1 MNTRIKVLIVVGI
14 LWGALSIFFIPS
26 YAEEP
31 KFTMIALGVSG
42 GLEEGNLPS
51 YLLAQAGS
59 HDFIALDAGTL
70 LTGLQQAKIAGNLDD
85 IRTESSAVLQQ
96 ADAKENATD
105 VSVSAAPPL
114 QIESYVMQQH
124 IKAYLISHPHL
135 DHIAG
140 LIINSPDDGAK
151 PIFGLPSTLDTL
163 RDHAFNWKLW
173 SNFGN
178 DGEGFQLK
186 KYEYVR
192 VTPDQEVAIAGTPLN
207 VTPFELCHSG
217 VTSTA
222 FLVRTQD
229 DYALYFGDTG
239 PDDAEKCEK
248 LQHVWQTIAPLVRE
262 KKLRGIFLE
271 SSYPD
276 PRDAKQL
283 FGHLTPAWMM
293 KELRRLAEAVDPQQ
307 PATALKGLFVMVT
320 HIKPSLQA
328 DTPRRDVIKK
338 QLEEANDLG
347 ITFAFP
353 EQGDRIEF

>member
-1 MNTRIKVLIVVGI
+1 MRIKSCVAVGVTCSI
-14 LWGALSIFFIPS
+14 LSLLLASA
-26 YAEEP
+26 YAAES
-31 KFTMIALGVSG
+31 KFTVIALGVSG
-42 GLEEGNLPS
+42 GLEEGNLPA
-51 YLLAQAGS
+51 YLIAQAGT

-85 IRTESSAVLQQ
+85 IRTKSYAALQTANADNSAKDVSASSAP
-96 ADAKENATD
+96 A
-105 VSVSAAPPL
+105 L

-140 LIINSPDDGAK
+140 LVINSPDDSAK
-151 PIFGLPSTLDTL
+151 PILGLSATIDAL

-173 SNFGN
+173 PNFGN

-186 KYEYVR
+186 KYDYVR
-192 VTPDQEVAIAGTPLN
+192 VTPDQEVAIAGTPLA

-217 VTSTA
+217 VSSTA
-222 FLVRTQD
+222 YLVRAQD

-239 PDDAEKCEK
+239 PDAVEKCDK
-248 LQHVWQTIAPLVRE
+248 LQHVWQTVAPLARD

-276 PRDAKQL
+276 PREDKQL

-293 KELRRLAEAVDPQQ
+293 KELHRLAELVDPQQ
-307 PATALKGLFVMVT
+307 PATALNGLLVMVT

-328 DTPRRDVIKK
+328 ETPRREVIKK
-338 QLEEANDLG
+338 QLEDANDLG
-347 ITFAFP
+347 VTFILP